1 LYNSNLDSYFKAAGK
16 IDLLTKAEEVELAKK
31 IEAGDMRAREKMI
44 NANLRLAISIAN
56 KYAKYGNVSYE
67 DLIQESNIGL
77 IKAVEKF
84 DWRRGFKFSTY
95 ACWWIKQAVTRY
107 LTANNSILK
116 IPSHTVANS
125 RKVWNV
131 MKEYEEEF
139 GQEATVEELSD
150 IMGIS
155 VDQVKQAM
163 TAGKARYVSSI
174 DKPIGDES
182 GSRTLADIIPDTAK
196 SVEEIFDGKIIK
208 GVIVEA
214 LSSLSKREEMV
225 LRLRFGITDVAD
237 QDDNITLT

>member
-1 LYNSNLDSYFKAAGK
+1 MYNSSLDNYFKAAGK
-16 IDLLTKAEEVELAKK
+16 IDLLTKQEEVDLAKR
-31 IEAGDMRAREKMI
+31 IEAGDDRAREQMI
-44 NANLRLAISIAN
+44 TANLRLAISIAN

-84 DWRRGFKFSTY
+84 DWRRGYKFSTY

-150 IMGIS
+150 IMQIS

-163 TAGKARYVSSI
+163 SAGKARYVASI
-174 DKPIGDES
+174 DKPIGDDS
-182 GSRTLADIIPDTAK
+182 GSRTLAEILPDTAK
-196 SVEEIFDGKIIK
+196 SAEEVFDSKIIK
-208 GVIVEA
+208 SVIVNA

-225 LRLRFGITDVAD
+225 LRLRFGITDVD
-237 QDDNITLT
+237 SDDENITTV

>member
-1 LYNSNLDSYFKAAGK
+1 MYTSNLDSYFKSAAK
-16 IDLLTKAEEVELAKK
+16 IDLLTRAEEVELAKK
-31 IEAGDMRAREKMI
+31 IESGNMRAREKMI
-44 NANLRLAISIAN
+44 TANLRLAISIAN

-67 DLIQESNIGL
+67 DLIQEANIGL

-131 MKEYEEEF
+131 MKEYEDEF

-155 VDQVKQAM
+155 VDQVKQAQ
-163 TAGKARYVSSI
+163 TAGKARYVTSI
-174 DKPIGDES
+174 DKPIGDDS
-182 GSRTLADIIPDTAK
+182 GSRTLADIIPDNAR
-196 SVEEIFDGKIIK
+196 SVEEVFDGKIIK

-225 LRLRFGITDVAD
+225 LRLRFGITDINEFD
-237 QDDNITLT
+237 QNITEA

>member
-1 LYNSNLDSYFKAAGK
+1 LYNSNLDSYFKSAGK
-16 IDLLTKAEEVELAKK
+16 IDLLTREQEVELAKK
-31 IEAGDMRAREKMI
+31 IEAGDERAREKMI
-44 NANLRLAISIAN
+44 TANLRLAISIAN

-116 IPSHTVANS
+116 IPSHTVSNS

-139 GQEATVEELSD
+139 GQEPSVEELSD
-150 IMGIS
+150 IMQIS

-174 DKPIGDES
+174 DAPVGDEY
-182 GSRTLADIIPDTAK
+182 GSRTLADILPDSAK
-196 SVEEIFDGKIIK
+196 SVESVYDGKIIK
-208 GVIVEA
+208 GVIVSA

-225 LRLRFGITDVAD
+225 LRLRFGITDID
-237 QDDNITLT
+237 EKDENITII

>member
-1 LYNSNLDSYFKAAGK
+1 LYNSNLDSYFKSAGK
-16 IDLLTKAEEVELAKK
+16 IKLLTRAEEVELAKK
-31 IEAGDMRAREKMI
+31 IEAGDERAREQMI
-44 NANLRLAISIAN
+44 TANLRLAISIAN
-56 KYAKYGNVSYE
+56 KYAKYGNVSLD

-116 IPSHTVANS
+116 IPSHTVSNS

-139 GQEATVEELSD
+139 GQEPTVEELSD
-150 IMGIS
+150 IMQIS
-155 VDQVKQAM
+155 VDQVNQAM
-163 TAGKARYVSSI
+163 TAGKARYVTSI
-174 DKPIGDES
+174 DAPVGDEY
-182 GSRTLADIIPDTAK
+182 GSRTLADILPDSAC
-196 SVEEIFDGKIIK
+196 SVESIYDGKIIK
-208 GVIVEA
+208 SVIVDA

-225 LRLRFGITDVAD
+225 LRLRFGITDVD
-237 QDDNITLT
+237 EKDIHIMKV

>member
-1 LYNSNLDSYFKAAGK
+1 MYNQNLDSYFKSAAK
-16 IDLLTKAEEVELAKK
+16 TALLTREEEVELAKR
-31 IEAGDMRAREKMI
+31 IEAGDMRARDHMI
-44 NANLRLAISIAN
+44 KANLRLAISIAN
-56 KYAKYGNVSYE
+56 KYKKYGSVSYE
-67 DLIQESNIGL
+67 DLIQEANIGL

-107 LTANNSILK
+107 LTGNNSILK

-150 IMGIS
+150 IMHIS
-155 VDQVKQAM
+155 IDQVEQAM
-163 TAGKARYVSSI
+163 TAGKARYVTSI
-174 DKPIGDES
+174 DKPIGDDA
-182 GSRTLADIIPDTAK
+182 GSRTLADILPDTAK
-196 SVEEIFDGKIIK
+196 SVESIMDSKIIK
-208 GVIVEA
+208 AVIIEA

-225 LRLRFGITDVAD
+225 LRLRFGITDID
-237 QDDNITLT
+237 EEDKNITQS

>member
-1 LYNSNLDSYFKAAGK
+1 MYNSNLDSYFKAAGK

>member
-1 LYNSNLDSYFKAAGK
+1 LYNSNLDSYFKSAAK
-16 IDLLTKAEEVELAKK
+16 IDLLTRSEEVELAKK

-44 NANLRLAISIAN
+44 SANLRLAISIAN

-139 GQEATVEELSD
+139 GQEATIEELSD

-155 VDQVKQAM
+155 VDQVKQAQ
-163 TAGKARYVSSI
+163 TAGKARYVTSI

-182 GSRTLADIIPDTAK
+182 GSRTLADIIPDNART
-196 SVEEIFDGKIIK
+196 VEEVFDGKIIK

-225 LRLRFGITDVAD
+225 LRLRFGITDVAEED
-237 QDDNITLT
+237 QNIVEV

>member
-1 LYNSNLDSYFKAAGK
+1 LYTSNLDSYFKSAAK
-16 IDLLTKAEEVELAKK
+16 IDLLTRAEEVELAKK
-31 IEAGDMRAREKMI
+31 IESGNMRAREKMI
-44 NANLRLAISIAN
+44 TANLRLAISIAN

-67 DLIQESNIGL
+67 DLIQEANIGL

-131 MKEYEEEF
+131 MKEYEDEF

-155 VDQVKQAM
+155 VDQVKQAQ
-163 TAGKARYVSSI
+163 TAGKARYVTSI
-174 DKPIGDES
+174 DKPIGDDS
-182 GSRTLADIIPDTAK
+182 GSRTLADIIPDNAR
-196 SVEEIFDGKIIK
+196 SVEEVFDGKIIK

-225 LRLRFGITDVAD
+225 LRLRFGITDINEFD
-237 QDDNITLT
+237 QNITEA

>member
-1 LYNSNLDSYFKAAGK
+1 LYTSNLDSYFKSAAK
-16 IDLLTKAEEVELAKK
+16 IDLLTRAEEVELAKK
-31 IEAGDMRAREKMI
+31 IESGDMRAREKMI
-44 NANLRLAISIAN
+44 TANLRLAISIAN

-67 DLIQESNIGL
+67 DLIQEANIGL

-131 MKEYEEEF
+131 MKEYEDEF

-155 VDQVKQAM
+155 VDQVKQAQ
-163 TAGKARYVSSI
+163 TAGKARYVTSI
-174 DKPIGDES
+174 DKPIGDDS
-182 GSRTLADIIPDTAK
+182 GSRTLADIIPDNAR
-196 SVEEIFDGKIIK
+196 SVEEVFDGKIIK

-225 LRLRFGITDVAD
+225 LRLRFGITDINEFD
-237 QDDNITLT
+237 QNITEA

>member
-1 LYNSNLDSYFKAAGK
+1 MYTSNLDSYFKSAAK
-16 IDLLTKAEEVELAKK
+16 IDLLTRAEEVELAKK
-31 IEAGDMRAREKMI
+31 IESGDMRAREKMI
-44 NANLRLAISIAN
+44 TANLRLAISIAN

-67 DLIQESNIGL
+67 DLIQEANIGL

-131 MKEYEEEF
+131 MKEYEDEF

-155 VDQVKQAM
+155 VDQVKQAQ
-163 TAGKARYVSSI
+163 TAGKARYVTSI
-174 DKPIGDES
+174 DKPIGDDS
-182 GSRTLADIIPDTAK
+182 GSRTLADIIPDNAR
-196 SVEEIFDGKIIK
+196 SVEEVFDGKIIK

-225 LRLRFGITDVAD
+225 LRLRFGITDINEFD
-237 QDDNITLT
+237 QNITEA